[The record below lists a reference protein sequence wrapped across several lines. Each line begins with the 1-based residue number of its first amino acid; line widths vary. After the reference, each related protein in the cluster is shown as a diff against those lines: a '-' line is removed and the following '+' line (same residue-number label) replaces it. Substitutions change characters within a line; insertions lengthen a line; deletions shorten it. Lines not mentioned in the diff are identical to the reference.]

1 MDLLFFFEWIDASAL
16 ARISK
21 TYGGVFAV
29 VQTFHI
35 SAMVLLGGM
44 ILTGDLRLMNILM
57 RDIPSEVVIRN
68 TEKWF
73 GFALIVMILSGIF
86 MMSAVAMKLYYNVF
100 FFSKM
105 VGLALGIFF
114 FYVIR
119 KPLLNQEHAL
129 INPWTLKLI
138 GGTSILIWFSV
149 AASGRWIGFS

>member
-1 MDLLFFFEWIDASAL
+1 MDLLFFFEWIDTSAL
-16 ARISK
+16 AEISK
-21 TYGGVFAV
+21 AYGGVFAV

-35 SAMVLLGGM
+35 GAMVMLGGM
-44 ILTGDLRLMNILM
+44 ILAGDLRLMNVLM

-68 TEKWF
+68 TEKWV
-73 GFALIVMILSGIF
+73 GLALIVAILSGIF
-86 MMSAVAMKLYYNVF
+86 MMSAVAIKLYYNIF

-105 VGLALGIFF
+105 AGLAMGLFF
-114 FYVIR
+114 FYAIR

-129 INPWTLKLI
+129 INPWTLKLV